1 LLTRRS
7 SRAPSSNWEKG
18 EEGKRRERERGKGR
32 EKKGVGRERNKK
44 KEGRGRSRGEKGAYA
59 PANFR

>member
-1 LLTRRS
+1 M
-7 SRAPSSNWEKG
+7 
-18 EEGKRRERERGKGR
+18 ERGKGR